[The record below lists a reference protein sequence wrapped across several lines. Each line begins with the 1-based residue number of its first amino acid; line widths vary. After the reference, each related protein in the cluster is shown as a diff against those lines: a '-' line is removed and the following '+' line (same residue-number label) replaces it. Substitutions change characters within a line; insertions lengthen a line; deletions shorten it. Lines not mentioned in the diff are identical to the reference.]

1 MFRRSDGSLD
11 MKTIFAFIVLA
22 VCIISCIKELVI
34 RPIDKASDIRYVEG
48 TVTEKATKRVG
59 RYEEKY
65 LVFIDDGSGTVVPLE
80 VTDSLMYGRF
90 DSADVWGNIHEGVK
104 YRFEVG
110 GSRSEVSSWYP
121 NIYSFEEIE

>member
-1 MFRRSDGSLD
+1 MFRNSDGSLD
-11 MKTIFAFIVLA
+11 VKAVFAFA
-22 VCIISCIKELVI
+22 VMAICIMVCIKELII
-34 RPIDKASDIRYVEG
+34 RPIDKVSDIRYVEG
-48 TVTEKATKRVG
+48 TVTEKTTKQVG

-65 LVFIDDGSGTVVPLE
+65 LIFIDDGTGTVIPLE
-80 VTDSLMYGRF
+80 VTDSLLHGQF
-90 DSADVWGNIHEGVK
+90 NSADIWGNIHEGVK